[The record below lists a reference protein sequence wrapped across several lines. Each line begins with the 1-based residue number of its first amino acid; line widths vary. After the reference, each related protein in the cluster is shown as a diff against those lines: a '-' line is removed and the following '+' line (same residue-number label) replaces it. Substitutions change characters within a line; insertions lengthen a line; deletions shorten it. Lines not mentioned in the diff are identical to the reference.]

1 MEDLDLLVPIGA
13 RSAALAVLGRL
24 GFRGAADPA
33 TVSHELA
40 LGRQGVIVD
49 LHWHLARPG
58 RIPSAFEAGML
69 ARRRHTGPLSV
80 PDPLDAAAVALAHP
94 ALTEHVSG
102 RLLRIL
108 ALHHLLAAMA
118 GREAELAAHLRR
130 YRLSTAAWAQV
141 AWARRFVSDPR
152 LEALE
157 ARLRPAPLR
166 RRYLERWLDAEPEQL
181 YWRFPAL
188 VRGGFSLALSE
199 GPAQAARALL
209 SLAAARR
216 RAQAEA
222 AEVEAILSRYQA

>member
-1 MEDLDLLVPIGA
+1 MLLRHVAAEVGAAFTEADVPHLWMKGLYLAAWCYPQAHLRPMEDLDLLVPIGA
-13 RSAALAVLGRL
+13 RSEALAVLGRL

-102 RLLRIL
+102 RLLRVL
-108 ALHHLLAAMA
+108 DLHHLLAAMA
-118 GREAELAAHLRR
+118 GREAELAARLRR
-130 YRLSTAAWAQV
+130 YQLSTAAWAQV
-141 AWARRFVSDPR
+141 
-152 LEALE
+152 
-157 ARLRPAPLR
+157 
-166 RRYLERWLDAEPEQL
+166 
-181 YWRFPAL
+181 
-188 VRGGFSLALSE
+188 
-199 GPAQAARALL
+199 
-209 SLAAARR
+209 
-216 RAQAEA
+216 
-222 AEVEAILSRYQA
+222 